1 MKYNIWLEENAFYKL
16 EPLTDGMIVKA
27 EAKLKIK
34 LPKKYIEILKQ
45 QNGGVIKFDSFPTEV
60 PTSWADD
67 HVNVDHILGIGEDSG
82 ILESGYL
89 IKEWDL
95 PKNIVLISG
104 DGHSWIAL
112 DYRKTKEEPPIIYID
127 VDDDQIINL
136 SPNFETFLKGLTNW

>member
-1 MKYNIWLEENAFYKL
+1 
-16 EPLTDGMIVKA
+16 MIVKA

-45 QNGGVIKFDSFPTEV
+45 QNGGVIKFDSLPTEV
-60 PTSWADD
+60 LTSWADD